1 VGSIA
6 KDVVNL
12 PVPKEP
18 IEIKKRALEKCED
31 PSWSL
36 IGRYKV
42 IRFFTLSA
50 NFLPRYLWHLWRD
63 ELKRMD
69 IPWHLFLKVISAH
82 DRDVERWV
90 EGELSWNDLV
100 QSIERALLEAKSGR
114 L

>member
-1 VGSIA
+1 MSEKA

-12 PVPKEP
+12 PIPEEP

-31 PSWSL
+31 PLWSM
-36 IGRYKV
+36 IDRYKV

-50 NFLPRYLWHLWRD
+50 NFLPKYLWFSWKV
-63 ELKRMD
+63 ELRKMG
-69 IPWHLFLKVISAH
+69 IPWQVFLRAISTC

-100 QSIERALLEAKSGR
+100 QSIERALFDLKSRR